1 MGQFDHPKMKMF
13 SSFSHYK
20 VFPNLY
26 TCMSS
31 AEDSCWSPLTS
42 IADKKTYR
50 SQWGLAAKIWL
61 PPFFKIHFA
70 FSRRKKSIQ
79 VLNNFVSSQMM

>member
-1 MGQFDHPKMKMF
+1 MKMF

-20 VFPNLY
+20 VVPNLY

-42 IADKKTYR
+42 IADQKSYR

-61 PPFFKIHFA
+61 PVTTILQNTFCVQQKKEIHTGLE
-70 FSRRKKSIQ
+70 Q
-79 VLNNFVSSQMM
+79 LCE